1 MTNTQPILLFRV
13 TTFQTTLNSLTFPV
27 GAGNE
32 YRYTIL
38 FNATVKSRC
47 FMLSKN
53 MPGTQR
59 FKHCICDR
67 LIEND
72 NNVNDDAYRTDL
84 TNK

>member
-1 MTNTQPILLFRV
+1 
-13 TTFQTTLNSLTFPV
+13 
-27 GAGNE
+27 
-32 YRYTIL
+32 
-38 FNATVKSRC
+38 
-47 FMLSKN
+47 MLSKN

-67 LIEND
+67 LTEND